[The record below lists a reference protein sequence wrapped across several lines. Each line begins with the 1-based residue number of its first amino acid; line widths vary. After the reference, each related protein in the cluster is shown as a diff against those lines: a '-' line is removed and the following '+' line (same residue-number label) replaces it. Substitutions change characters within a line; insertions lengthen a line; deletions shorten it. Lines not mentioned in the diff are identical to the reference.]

1 MKLRRRR
8 ELSLSDPLTGLLG
21 RAALIDRAQHAL
33 DRRTRYGGTVA
44 VIFLDIDDFRA
55 VNSSLGYRTGDRLL
69 VAVAERLLGMLR
81 GADTLGRT
89 GGDDF
94 AVVLEDLADPSEAY
108 DVGTRLLEAMVEP
121 FTIDDKPFS
130 VSASIGVAT
139 SSTGDER
146 AEELLGQ
153 AGTALDRARDNGD
166 GRFAVFETGMLSA
179 ARSRVALKTDLRAA
193 LAEGQLNAWYQ
204 PIVSLADRTT
214 VGVEALARWEHPSR
228 GLILPDEFIPLAERT
243 DLILALDAEI
253 LRRAAREGARWNGP
267 GRTGPLGISVN
278 VSART
283 LEEPGLAEMV
293 LAAVDVAGL
302 SPHRLTVEIT
312 EHNLIVDSAVARA
325 TLARLR
331 QAGVTVALDDFGVGH
346 SSLSYLERFPVDQ
359 LKIDRSFVSRVT
371 DAEGRR
377 LTGAIVAMAATLGLR
392 VVVEGIETRAQL
404 DALIELGCTTGQGY
418 LLGRPAPA
426 GDVEARRAAG
436 VVRR

>member
-1 MKLRRRR
+1 MNLRRRR
-8 ELSLSDPLTGLLG
+8 EISLTDPLTGLLG
-21 RAALIDRAQHAL
+21 RAAIIDRAQHAL
-33 DRRTRYGGTVA
+33 DRRARYGGTVA

-69 VAVAERLLGMLR
+69 TAVAERLLGTLR

-94 AVVLEDLADPSEAY
+94 AVVLEDLANPSEAY

-121 FTIDDKPFS
+121 FVLDGAPVS
-130 VSASIGVAT
+130 VTASIGITV
-139 SSTGDER
+139 STGNEG

-179 ARSRVALKTDLRAA
+179 ARSRVALKADLRAA
-193 LAEGQLNAWYQ
+193 IAEGHLTAWYQ
-204 PIVSLADRTT
+204 PIVALADRTT
-214 VGVEALARWEHPSR
+214 VGVEALARWEHPTR

-253 LRRAAREGARWNGP
+253 LRQAARDGAKWNGP

-283 LEEPGLAEMV
+283 LEEPGLADVV
-293 LAAVDVAGL
+293 LAAIDIAGL
-302 SPHRLTVEIT
+302 SPRRLTIEIT
-312 EHNLIVDSAVARA
+312 EHSLIVDSTVALA
-325 TLARLR
+325 TLCRLR
-331 QAGVTVALDDFGVGH
+331 QAGVSVALDDFGVGH
-346 SSLSYLERFPVDQ
+346 SSLSYLERFPVDRI
-359 LKIDRSFVSRVT
+359 KIDRSFVSRVT
-371 DAEGRR
+371 EPDGRR
-377 LTGAIVAMAATLGLR
+377 LTGAIVAMAGTLGLD

-404 DALIELGCTTGQGY
+404 EAVIDLGCTTGQGY
-418 LLGRPAPA
+418 FLGRPAPA
-426 GDVEARRAAG
+426 TDVSARRAAG
-436 VVRR
+436 VTRR